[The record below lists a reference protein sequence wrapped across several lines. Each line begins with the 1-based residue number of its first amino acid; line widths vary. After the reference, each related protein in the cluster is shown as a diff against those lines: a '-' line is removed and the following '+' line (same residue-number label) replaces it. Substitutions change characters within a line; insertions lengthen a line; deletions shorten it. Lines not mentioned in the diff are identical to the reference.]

1 MLKPLPTLLLGK
13 AFVVFERIGDDKKED
28 FKVLIAAIKEA
39 FGADETSKH
48 IAMMEFRRRARKPGE
63 DDIPVFFVYGLE
75 TLLSRAIPN
84 IGNDERDTLLKQ
96 QFIERSSRA
105 LKRELLQRPSLKY
118 EETVKINC
126 TTIRFDTRAVKSKC
140 RS

>member
-84 IGNDERDTLLKQ
+84 IGNEERDTLLKQ
-96 QFIERSSRA
+96 QFIEISSRA
-105 LKRELLQRPSLKY
+105 LKRELYIAKTEPEIRGDRQD
-118 EETVKINC
+118 C